1 MLYAKAIEKGYHSAR
16 AVIFLSDGA
25 AWLAKFRNEYFS
37 TSIQILDWYHAIEH
51 LWVSARKLFGEDK
64 EEECRQWIEPFEK
77 LLWEGEVETVISIL
91 EDMANTSKKKQTLLY
106 ELRGYYVSNQN
117 HMRYDEYRNKG
128 WYIGSGSIES
138 ANKYIIAQRL
148 KQSGMIW
155 SKNSANALIWTRC
168 KYFEGEWDAF
178 WNSIKI
184 AKFLNNPYNEE
195 VKAA

>member
-1 MLYAKAIEKGYHSAR
+1 
-16 AVIFLSDGA
+16 
-25 AWLAKFRNEYFS
+25 
-37 TSIQILDWYHAIEH
+37 
-51 LWVSARKLFGEDK
+51 
-64 EEECRQWIEPFEK
+64 
-77 LLWEGEVETVISIL
+77 
-91 EDMANTSKKKQTLLY
+91 MANTSKKKQTLLY
-106 ELRGYYVSNQN
+106 ELRGYYVSNRN

-184 AKFLNNPYNEE
+184 AEFLNNPYNEE